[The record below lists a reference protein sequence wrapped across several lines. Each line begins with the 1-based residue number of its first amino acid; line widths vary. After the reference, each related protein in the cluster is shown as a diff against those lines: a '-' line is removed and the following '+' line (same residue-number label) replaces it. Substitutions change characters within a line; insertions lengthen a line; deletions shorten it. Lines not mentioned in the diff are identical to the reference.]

1 MNGLF
6 QFSILSCS
14 NSICGNVRG
23 SGMDGICS
31 DIHDSIHG
39 ICGNIRGI
47 HGIRGSVGMLMPVG
61 LLLMDLIQTVSLL
74 LQ

>member
-1 MNGLF
+1 M
-6 QFSILSCS
+6 LSCS

-23 SGMDGICS
+23 SGMDGICGN
-31 DIHDSIHG
+31 IHDSIHD

-47 HGIRGSVGMLMPVG
+47 HGSVGMLMPVG